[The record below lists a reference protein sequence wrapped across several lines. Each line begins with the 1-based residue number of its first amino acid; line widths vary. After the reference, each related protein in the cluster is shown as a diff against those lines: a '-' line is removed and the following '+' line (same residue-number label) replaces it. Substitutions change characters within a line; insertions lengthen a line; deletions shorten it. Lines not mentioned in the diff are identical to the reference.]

1 MSCWK
6 GLFSGDM
13 LVSGRSCFVR
23 CDWVH
28 CDITDVWCIRN
39 AHDSI
44 EIEMK
49 AFTREA
55 WKTCHLHHE
64 ASCLLENPPLTILE
78 LNQVFL
84 LQSSIP
90 WMETSH
96 FPRRKYMYQ
105 NSWFSTKMSR
115 LDYHPIAQQNG
126 GGKPI
131 AARLLNRRFR
141 TPKPSR
147 FARAE
152 LQGLSAAQCMAA
164 QGRLNA
170 EQLTP
175 GLEFVYLGV
184 SLNGEFSPQ
193 IIHKKIGVSIIKH
206 PFLGKTLF

>member
-1 MSCWK
+1 MVGRWN
-6 GLFSGDM
+6 

-28 CDITDVWCIRN
+28 FDITYVWCIRD
-39 AHDSI
+39 AHDFT
-44 EIEMK
+44 EVENIEMK

-64 ASCLLENPPLTILE
+64 ASCLLENPPLTIWE

-84 LQSSIP
+84 LQTSIP
-90 WMETSH
+90 WMEIPH
-96 FPRRKYMYQ
+96 
-105 NSWFSTKMSR
+105 WFSTKIAR
-115 LDYHPIAQQNG
+115 FDYHPLATKWGENPSLQA
-126 GGKPI
+126 PF
-131 AARLLNRRFR
+131 RRFR

-170 EQLTP
+170 EQL
-175 GLEFVYLGV
+175 
-184 SLNGEFSPQ
+184 SLALSLFIWKPWEPKAFIFSGYNPY
-193 IIHKKIGVSIIKH
+193 IG
-206 PFLGKTLF
+206 G